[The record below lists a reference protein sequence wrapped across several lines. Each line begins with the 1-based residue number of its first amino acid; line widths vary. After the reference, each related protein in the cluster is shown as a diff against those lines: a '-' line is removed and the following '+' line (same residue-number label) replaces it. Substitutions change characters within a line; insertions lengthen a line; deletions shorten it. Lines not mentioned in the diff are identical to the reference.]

1 MAKQVTKIPA
11 TVSQFTSAP
20 IDSRVKRKVAGYARV
35 STDHDEQLTS
45 YEAQLDYYTTLIK
58 SHEDWEFAGMYSD
71 EGVTGTS
78 TKKRE
83 GFQRMVADA
92 MAGKIDLIITK
103 SVSRFARNTVDSLT
117 TIRDL
122 KANGTEC
129 YFEKENIWTF
139 DSKGELLITIMSSL
153 AQEESRSISEN
164 VTWGHRKRMAD
175 GKVAVAYSRFLG
187 YDKGEDGNL
196 VVNEEEAETI
206 KLIFSEFL
214 KGLSYR
220 TIADK
225 LTAMG
230 LKTPAGLDKWNQ
242 GTVKRI
248 LQNEKYKGCALLQK
262 TYTAD
267 FLTKKQVVN
276 HGEVPQYFVED
287 NHEAIIAPEVFDRV
301 QDMIR
306 QRDVQKHYSGVTIY
320 SSKIRCGSCGEYY
333 GSKVWHS
340 NDKYRR
346 VIWQC
351 NSKFRHKTYCKTP
364 HLTEE
369 QIQQAFISV
378 MNKITTDKDVIL
390 ATLKEN
396 RTLIGDTTE
405 LEREKLQLV
414 EQMNVDAEAVQELI
428 AENARTAQ
436 DQKEYTIRYEALASR
451 FEETKARYEQVSQE
465 ISLKAIQKRELGRF
479 IRAVE
484 EMPDAITEFSEVL
497 WGSLVD
503 HVTVYAKDNLVFTLT
518 GGMEIKA

>member
-1 MAKQVTKIPA
+1 MPKNVTKIPA
-11 TVSQFTSAP
+11 TVSQYTSAP

-58 SHEDWEFAGMYSD
+58 SHDDWEFAGMYSD
-71 EGVTGTS
+71 EGVTDTS

-83 GFQRMVADA
+83 GFQRMIADA

-103 SVSRFARNTVDSLT
+103 SVSRFARNTVDSLS

-196 VVNEEEAETI
+196 VVNPEEAETI
-206 KLIFSEFL
+206 KLIFGEFL

-220 TIADK
+220 AIAEK
-225 LTAMG
+225 LTELG
-230 LKTPAGLDKWNQ
+230 IKTPAGKDKWAQ
-242 GTVKRI
+242 GTVKGI

-276 HGEVPQYFVED
+276 HGEIPQYFVED
-287 NHEAIIAPEVFDRV
+287 NHEAIIEPEVFDRV
-301 QDMIR
+301 QDMIQ
-306 QRDVQKHYSGVTIY
+306 QRTAQKHYSGVTIY
-320 SSKIRCGSCGEYY
+320 SSKIRCGSCGGLF
-333 GSKVWHS
+333 GSKIWHS
-340 NDKYRR
+340 NDRYRR

-351 NSKFRHKTYCKTP
+351 NAKFKDKTRCKTP
-364 HLTEE
+364 HLSET
-369 QIQQAFISV
+369 QIQEAFISV
-378 MNKITTDKDVIL
+378 MNKVTADRDVIL

-396 RTLIGDTTE
+396 RSMIGDTDE
-405 LEREKLQLV
+405 LEREKAMLA
-414 EQMNVDAEAVQELI
+414 EQMNVDADAVQELI
-428 AENARTAQ
+428 AENARVAQ
-436 DQKEYTIRYEALASR
+436 DQKEYAIRYEALASR
-451 FEETKARYEQVSQE
+451 FEETKARYEQVTQE
-465 ISLKAIQKRELGRF
+465 ISLKGIQKRELGRF
-479 IRAVE
+479 IRTVE
-484 EMPDAITEFSEVL
+484 ELPDCITDFSETL
-497 WGSLVD
+497 WGSMVD
-503 HVTVYAKDNLVFTLT
+503 HLTVYGKDNIVFTLT
-518 GGMEIKA
+518 GGMDIKA